1 MTEYGTV
8 KNPEQ
13 FKALFAYSPYHHVV
27 DGVKYPSILL
37 TSGANDPRVDPWH
50 SRKFCARLQ
59 AANTSANPI
68 LLRTSAK
75 AGHGMGNSL
84 DETIA
89 ERTDIYAFLIHEL
102 GVEFKPVQ

>member
-1 MTEYGTV
+1 M
-8 KNPEQ
+8 NS
-13 FKALFAYSPYHHVV
+13 ASNSSRSSSPR
-27 DGVKYPSILL
+27 S
-37 TSGANDPRVDPWH
+37 
-50 SRKFCARLQ
+50 

-68 LLRTSAK
+68 LLRTSAT

-102 GVEFKPVQ
+102 GVEFKPVRSAALALACADPAPHKRKGRARHGKLARRDHRRADRHI